1 MRNLAFAAA
10 ALATLAVAI
19 SPASAQVRR
28 PAADNAYAAAQA
40 QAAQQQKANPLP
52 NHGNVTRDPDAF
64 IRDYDRN
71 NPPGTQWD

>member
-10 ALATLAVAI
+10 ALATLTAAI

-28 PAADNAYAAAQA
+28 PATVNAYAAAQA
-40 QAAQQQKANPLP
+40 QQQQANPLP

>member
-28 PAADNAYAAAQA
+28 PAVNAYAAAQA
-40 QAAQQQKANPLP
+40 QQQVNPLP
-52 NHGNVTRDPDAF
+52 NHGNVTKDPDAF